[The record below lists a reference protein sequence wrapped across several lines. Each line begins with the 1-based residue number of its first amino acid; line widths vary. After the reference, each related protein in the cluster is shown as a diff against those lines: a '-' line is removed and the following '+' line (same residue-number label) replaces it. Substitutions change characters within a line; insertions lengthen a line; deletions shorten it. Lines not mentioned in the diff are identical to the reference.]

1 MANQKLIQV
10 NVQVDPAHKPLIM
23 LLGKQLRAGALTG
36 PLGHPSALAA
46 TVSALTLTAHELI
59 AAVTALQRAVSGPAE
74 ADARTAVPPP
84 AAVVAPA
91 GQLPIQG
98 AGAARSDAAGARP
111 RPPCEPRLADR
122 LRDARVAKGWSRS
135 ALRDALAAAL
145 AGTTIPRQRVHD
157 WETGRC
163 RPSAATKTALC
174 QLLEIAP

>member
-74 ADARTAVPPP
+74 ADAHTAGPPP
-84 AAVVAPA
+84 AAAVAIKAVHTPPT
-91 GQLPIQG
+91 LP
-98 AGAARSDAAGARP
+98 P
-111 RPPCEPRLADR
+111 PPCGPHLADR